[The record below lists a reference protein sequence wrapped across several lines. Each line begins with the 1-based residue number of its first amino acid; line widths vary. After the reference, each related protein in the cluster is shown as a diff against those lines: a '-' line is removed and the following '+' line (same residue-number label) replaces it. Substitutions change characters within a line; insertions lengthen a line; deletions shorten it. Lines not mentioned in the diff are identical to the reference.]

1 MDWKLA
7 MEVERAA
14 LERLAVLL
22 FALADLAERAGG
34 RSPLVRAF
42 VLWILFPA
50 ETMARNLLTD
60 SPATVPDCPAGRS
73 PEDAVRLALS
83 LRSLADAFRDLSRRV
98 LRCANDSPGLPPERI
113 GVSISATTLSEV
125 NSTLRVLGR
134 TPHDTS

>member
-14 LERLAVLL
+14 LERLAALL

-34 RSPLVRAF
+34 RSPLVRGF
-42 VLWILFPA
+42 VLWVLFPA
-50 ETMARNLLTD
+50 ETMARSLLPGF
-60 SPATVPDCPAGRS
+60 PAPVPDCPAGKS

-83 LRSLADAFRDLSRRV
+83 FRSLADAFRDLSRRA
-98 LRCANDSPGLPPERI
+98 LRCANDSPGLFRERL
-113 GVSISATTLSEV
+113 GVSISATTVSEV
-125 NSTLRVLGR
+125 NATPRVPGR

>member
-22 FALADLAERAGG
+22 FALADLAEHASG
-34 RSPLVRAF
+34 RSPLVRGF
-42 VLWILFPA
+42 VLWVLFPA

-60 SPATVPDCPAGRS
+60 FPAPAVPDCPAGKS
-73 PEDAVRLALS
+73 PEDAIRIASS
-83 LRSLADAFRDLSRRV
+83 LRSLADAFRDLSRRA
-98 LRCANDSPGLPPERI
+98 RCANDSDGLHPERS

-134 TPHDTS
+134 TLHGTS